1 MRTSHILATAGAALL
16 GVDAQHVHLQIPE
29 VQEHVHSMLREFKE
43 YTDYG
48 GPSSTYWNH
57 PSPRPHRPVFT
68 AQESCDYWLADIKHQ
83 GLAAFNSNPSGY
95 QVFRNVRDFG
105 AKGDGVADDAPA
117 INAAI
122 SSGGRCAPGSCASS
136 TTTPAI
142 VYFPPG
148 TYNVNSSI
156 IDYYYTQLIGNPKC
170 LPVIR
175 PFPLFQGGLGVI
187 DADPYVAGGNLG
199 FGSTNVFWRQ
209 IRNFI
214 IDLTLVPHTSAITG
228 IHWPTAQA
236 TSIQNVQFKMSS
248 APGTQHQGIFIE
260 SGSGGFMTDLT
271 FDGGLNGA
279 AFGNQQFTMR
289 NFVFRNAVTAIS
301 QIWDWGWTYQG
312 ITIENC
318 SVGLDMSSG
327 GPDNQ
332 AVGSMTF
339 IDSSIS
345 NTGVGIKTAFGP
357 NSQPPAAGSLILE
370 NVDFNNVPIAVQGA
384 NGATDLQGNTHVT
397 AWGQGHSYTPNGPN
411 NFKGVI
417 KPVNRPASLVQG
429 NGRYYTRSK
438 PQYEQHSLNEFVS
451 ARDYGATGDGHT
463 DDTKALQ
470 RAITE
475 AAAQNKILFLDHGDY
490 IVRTTIRIPAGSRIV
505 GETYSVIL
513 SQGSFFNNMDRPQP
527 VVQIGT
533 RGETGSVEL
542 SDFIVSTQGQQ
553 QGATLFEY
561 NLISAASSPS
571 GLWDVHGRVGGFA
584 GSNLQYAQCPSTP
597 GTTIDSGNLDRNCIA
612 AFMGMHITEL
622 ASGLYLENVWL
633 WTADHDIEDP
643 GLRQITI
650 YAGRGL
656 LDQSKAG
663 TIWLYGTSSEHFTL
677 YQYQFAD
684 GARNVFAGQVQTE
697 TPYYQPNPS
706 APLPFPYVAS
716 LSDPKFPSKTA
727 TDGSLVIPD
736 ANAWGLRIVDSSAI
750 FVYGAGLY
758 SFFNNYSTACSNQG
772 NGEQCQ
778 NSIFDLEN
786 SKDITVYNLNT
797 VGTHYMLEINDQVSA
812 IYSQNLD
819 GFVDTIA
826 LFRSN

>member
-1 MRTSHILATAGAALL
+1 M
-16 GVDAQHVHLQIPE
+16 
-29 VQEHVHSMLREFKE
+29 
-43 YTDYG
+43 
-48 GPSSTYWNH
+48 
-57 PSPRPHRPVFT
+57 
-68 AQESCDYWLADIKHQ
+68 
-83 GLAAFNSNPSGY
+83 
-95 QVFRNVRDFG
+95 
-105 AKGDGVADDAPA
+105 
-117 INAAI
+117 
-122 SSGGRCAPGSCASS
+122 
-136 TTTPAI
+136 
-142 VYFPPG
+142 
-148 TYNVNSSI
+148 
-156 IDYYYTQLIGNPKC
+156 
-170 LPVIR
+170 
-175 PFPLFQGGLGVI
+175 
-187 DADPYVAGGNLG
+187 
-199 FGSTNVFWRQ
+199 
-209 IRNFI
+209 
-214 IDLTLVPHTSAITG
+214 
-228 IHWPTAQA
+228 
-236 TSIQNVQFKMSS
+236 
-248 APGTQHQGIFIE
+248 
-260 SGSGGFMTDLT
+260 
-271 FDGGLNGA
+271 
-279 AFGNQQFTMR
+279 
-289 NFVFRNAVTAIS
+289 
-301 QIWDWGWTYQG
+301 
-312 ITIENC
+312 
-318 SVGLDMSSG
+318 
-327 GPDNQ
+327 
-332 AVGSMTF
+332 
-339 IDSSIS
+339 DS
-345 NTGVGIKTAFGP
+345 
-357 NSQPPAAGSLILE
+357 
-370 NVDFNNVPIAVQGA
+370 
-384 NGATDLQGNTHVT
+384 
-397 AWGQGHSYTPNGPN
+397 
-411 NFKGVI
+411 
-417 KPVNRPASLVQG
+417 
-429 NGRYYTRSK
+429 
-438 PQYEQHSLNEFVS
+438 
-451 ARDYGATGDGHT
+451 
-463 DDTKALQ
+463 
-470 RAITE
+470 
-475 AAAQNKILFLDHGDY
+475 
-490 IVRTTIRIPAGSRIV
+490 
-505 GETYSVIL
+505 
-513 SQGSFFNNMDRPQP
+513 PQP

-553 QGATLFEY
+553 QGATLFEH

-584 GSNLQYAQCPSTP
+584 GSDLQYAQCPSTP

-612 AFMGMHITEL
+612 AFMGMHITES

-716 LSDPKFPSKTA
+716 LSDPKFPRKTA

-826 LFRSN
+826 LFRST